1 MQRIKFAF
9 LGFWVYIDYMNE
21 TENTKRPCIID
32 LIDNGLHT
40 NVPAYKAAQTLLALH
55 TSLDSIRNVAQKNAD
70 EAGNPY
76 DSRIGCGLIAEWMQ
90 EALDQ
95 IEKVHNEHLNINHYK
110 NK

>member
-1 MQRIKFAF
+1 MKQNKEK
-9 LGFWVYIDYMNE
+9 E
-21 TENTKRPCIID
+21 TPSIID

-55 TSLDSIRNVAQKNAD
+55 SSLNSIKHVADKNVA

-76 DSRIGCGLIAEWMQ
+76 DARIGCGLIAEWMQ
-90 EALDQ
+90 EALEK
-95 IEKVHNEHLNINHYK
+95 IEEVHNEHLNINHYE